1 MEQKQTTPPYEPAWV
16 KDMHKWQEENKE
28 QRAVLC
34 IATDNCISINTLFG
48 KSLTLIGALLA
59 VMFENPEWVNVCKG
73 ALTAKENPIAA
84 ISLISALEK
93 SKQGETPTKENEDK
107 TSDPSTKDL
116 LKTILSKLA
125 DKL

>member
-16 KDMHKWQEENKE
+16 EDMKKWQEENTE

-34 IATDNCISINTLFG
+34 IATENGETTAALFG
-48 KSLTLIGALLA
+48 ESLRLMVALLGA
-59 VMFENPEWVNVCKG
+59 MNQQAEFANVCKG
-73 ALTAKENPIAA
+73 ALTAKDNPIAA
-84 ISLISALEK
+84 LALFSALKDSEK
-93 SKQGETPTKENEDK
+93 NQDEKEEEL
-107 TSDPSTKDL
+107 SDPSTKEL